1 MQPLPLSFQD
11 RWWVM
16 ANSKEWKAKYRSVVF
31 ETNRRALK
39 EEIADAENAI
49 IVRARELFE
58 KTGGDVDAERE
69 ELDEVLYTLQAF
81 RSVLGNMAA

>member
-1 MQPLPLSFQD
+1 
-11 RWWVM
+11 M
-16 ANSKEWKAKYRSVVF
+16 ANSSEWKTKYRSVIF
-31 ETNRRALK
+31 ETNRRALPK
-39 EEIADAENAI
+39 EITEAENAI
-49 IVRARELFE
+49 IVRARELFQ